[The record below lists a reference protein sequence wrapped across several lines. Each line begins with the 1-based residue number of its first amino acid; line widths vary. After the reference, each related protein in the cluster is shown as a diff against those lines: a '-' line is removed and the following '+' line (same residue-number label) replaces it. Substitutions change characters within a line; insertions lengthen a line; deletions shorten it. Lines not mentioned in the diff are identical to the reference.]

1 MTIRAAPIAAM
12 LAAFLA
18 ISAPALAQSDP
29 VKASIGS
36 VDLKDF
42 AFHDGKRLPE
52 VKIGYRTLGE
62 PHRNARG
69 EIDNA
74 VMILH
79 GTGGNGGN
87 FLTPDLAKALFSA
100 GAPFDQGK
108 YYVILPDAVGHGASA
123 RPSDG
128 LRMAF
133 PAYDYADMVE
143 AQKRMLAEK
152 LGVTKLK
159 AILGMSMGGMVTF
172 QWATTYPDFAE
183 KFIPMGCYPVE
194 IGGQNRM
201 SRKLQIDAIKGD
213 PGWNGGNYTA
223 QPLGGLRTATGI
235 AIMMGASPLNLFT
248 TQPTRV
254 IADKALDEAIAGRL
268 DGADAN
274 DLIYQVDAS
283 RNYNP
288 WDKLARIK
296 APLLWINF
304 ADDQVNPA
312 SLDIA
317 PEALKRMPNAHFVLI
332 PASKDTRGHGT
343 LFMPQ
348 YWLSH
353 VARFMAQ

>member
-1 MTIRAAPIAAM
+1 MRQLVSTLLS
-12 LAAFLA
+12 LALA
-18 ISAPALAQSDP
+18 LTGVSATAQPAPAT
-29 VKASIGS
+29 AS
-36 VDLKDF
+36 VVLKDF

-52 VKIGYRTLGE
+52 LKLAYRTLGQ
-62 PHRNARG
+62 PHRNAGG

-74 VMILH
+74 VMVLH

-87 FLTPDLAKALFSA
+87 FLTPDLSKALFGP
-100 GAPFDQGK
+100 GAPFDK
-108 YYVILPDAVGHGASA
+108 DRYYIILPDAIGHGASS
-123 RPSDG
+123 RPSEG
-128 LRMAF
+128 LRMGF

-143 AQKRMLAEK
+143 AQKRMLTEQ
-152 LGVTKLK
+152 LGVKKLK

-194 IGGQNRM
+194 IAGQNRM
-201 SRKLQIDAIKGD
+201 QRKLQLDAIKGD

-223 QPLGGLRTATGI
+223 QPLSGLRTATGI
-235 AIMMGASPLNLFT
+235 ALLMGGSPLYLYT
-248 TQPTRV
+248 TQPTRD
-254 IADKALDEAIAGRL
+254 IADKSLDQAISDRIQ
-268 DGADAN
+268 GADAN
-274 DLIYQVDAS
+274 DLLYQVDAS

-317 PEALKRMPNAHFVLI
+317 PEALKRMPDAHFVLI

-348 YWLSH
+348 YWLEH

>member
-1 MTIRAAPIAAM
+1 MTIRAAVV
-12 LAAFLA
+12 AAFLA
-18 ISAPALAQSDP
+18 MTAPTMAQGDQ
-29 VKASIGS
+29 VKVTGGT
-36 VDLKDF
+36 VVLKDF

-52 VKIGYRTLGE
+52 LNVGYRTLGE

-87 FLTPDLAKALFSA
+87 FLAADLAKALFGP
-100 GAPFDQGK
+100 GAPFDK
-108 YYVILPDAVGHGASA
+108 DRYYVILPDAVGHGASSK
-123 RPSDG
+123 PSNG

-143 AQKRMLAEK
+143 AQKRMLTEK

-172 QWATTYPDFAE
+172 QWATTWPDFAE

-201 SRKLQIDAIKGD
+201 QRKLQIDAIKGD
-213 PGWNGGNYTA
+213 PGWNGGNYIA

-235 AIMMGASPLNLFT
+235 AIMMGASPLNLYT
-248 TQPTRV
+248 TQPTRA

-283 RNYNP
+283 RDYNP
-288 WDKLARIK
+288 WDRLTRIK
-296 APLLWINF
+296 APLLWINL
-304 ADDQVNPA
+304 ADDQVNPV

-332 PASKDTRGHGT
+332 PASKETRGHGT

-348 YWLSH
+348 FWLQH